1 MGLTLN
7 AATVLDETK
16 YVGSFYSGTL
26 HYQLP
31 EGALAYTAGLD
42 GTQVVFYRIGEDS
55 RVIPAGT
62 AVIIVAEA
70 AEVTLT
76 KLDSTEVTA
85 HAGNIL
91 VGSDAEI
98 AKPAGNVYVLGIVE
112 STLGFYKYTGSVIP
126 AGKAYYVV
134 SE

>member
-1 MGLTLN
+1 MSIPYLQALGGLL
-7 AATVLDETK
+7 L
-16 YVGSFYSGTL
+16 
-26 HYQLP
+26 LP
-31 EGALAYTAGLD
+31 IAIKLLAPAKEGHVEEADNFAG
-42 GTQVVFYRIGEDS
+42 
-55 RVIPAGT
+55 
-62 AVIIVAEA
+62 AVKTIIVADA

-98 AKPAGNVYVLGIVE
+98 AQPAGNVYVLGIVE
-112 STLGFYKYTGSVIP
+112 STLGFYKYTGSAIP